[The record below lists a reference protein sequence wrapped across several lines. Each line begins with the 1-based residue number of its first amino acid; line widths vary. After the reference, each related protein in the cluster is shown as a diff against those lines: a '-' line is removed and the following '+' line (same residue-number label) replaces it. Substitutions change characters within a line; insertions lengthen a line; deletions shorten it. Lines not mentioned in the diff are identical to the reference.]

1 MLYMLLTVSDVLI
14 LYLEW
19 NVVVDR
25 CCSVRR

>member
-1 MLYMLLTVSDVLI
+1 MLYILTVSDVLI